1 MARRRLIR
9 LALVLVAVVAA
20 VSAWWLSPAPLS
32 AEEELLVGTW
42 VHVVSP
48 PNDFWPAGGT
58 IFCRYARDRT
68 CRVYGIDGRTG
79 ERRRDPSGELSE
91 MRGRWRVTDGKLVF
105 DRDAGLVDRVRR
117 MLPATWPW
125 ALAPTQG
132 GQTIER
138 PTPDEFILDGETGKP
153 LRFTRTQAD

>member
-1 MARRRLIR
+1 MTRRWLIR

-48 PNDFWPAGGT
+48 PNDFWAAGGT

-79 ERRRDPSGELSE
+79 ERRREPSGEWSE

-105 DRDAGLVDRVRR
+105 DRDAGLINRVRR
-117 MLPATWPW
+117 M
-125 ALAPTQG
+125 
-132 GQTIER
+132 
-138 PTPDEFILDGETGKP
+138 
-153 LRFTRTQAD
+153 